1 MLFIINKVDL
11 DKNQILGS
19 KLENEQHFIDME
31 CLSYSKFK
39 LSQTEQI
46 YYNDPETHHNCSIV
60 ITRIN

>member
-11 DKNQILGS
+11 DKNQILSS
-19 KLENEQHFIDME
+19 KIENEQHFIEMN
-31 CLSYSKFK
+31 CPSYTKFK

-46 YYNDPETHHNCSIV
+46 YYNDPETRHNCLIV